1 MNPQSRIL
9 LTILL
14 STILAAGGLVAAPQD
29 EQEPQISPEE
39 VQRLAQQVT
48 RQVVRLSNYGL
59 FDQITF
65 GIGTSEEGFVVTLKG
80 FASRPTLRKSAE
92 RVTAKIEGVEQVVNQ
107 IEVLPNSPNDD
118 RIRTAVYV
126 AVYGHPALSRY
137 NPNRGTPLFSS
148 VARRTSGLT
157 YDPPIGYHPIHIIVK
172 NGNVVLED
180 VVDTPGDKVIAGIQA
195 NQVFG
200 VFRVDNDLV
209 VANESMKKAK
219 GVEKKK

>member
-9 LTILL
+9 LTVLL
-14 STILAAGGLVAAPQD
+14 STILAAGGLVAAPQA
-29 EQEPQISPEE
+29 EQKPQISPEE
-39 VQRLAQQVT
+39 VQGLAQQVT
-48 RQVVRLSNYGL
+48 RQIVRLSNYGL

-65 GIGTSEEGFVVTLKG
+65 GIGKNEAGYVVTLKG

-148 VARRTSGLT
+148 VGRRTSGLT

-172 NGNVVLED
+172 NGNVVLEG
-180 VVDTPGDKVIAGIQA
+180 VVDTPGDKVIAGIQV

-200 VFRVDNDLV
+200 VFSVDNDLV